1 VVGPEGIVQRKE
13 VNKMTV
19 YQETIYDVAR
29 GVRILERILI
39 SKKASRE
46 KKLLALIGLINIA
59 TNRKG
64 L

>member
-1 VVGPEGIVQRKE
+1 
-13 VNKMTV
+13 MTV